1 MKAGQYEALA
11 SRTEAPASD
20 LLLGR
25 VYTVDLEGGVQ
36 LDRMVSADLLHAI
49 LGVTGEVSELMRL
62 DPSVADG
69 MVQALKELGDI
80 WWYTRMIPRCFGF
93 DIGRFVELTE
103 SMYLEL
109 EDEQFMIP
117 TDRLTEPMKKWFF
130 YGKPIN
136 AEEIINAAAEVIAQA
151 TFVFAKTSES
161 LDEDGRREQFQKA
174 TKGAWTM
181 NIEKLRRRYPMAFD
195 QVLAQEHDGQ

>member
-11 SRTEAPASD
+11 SRTEASD

-25 VYTVDLEGGVQ
+25 VYTIDLEGGVQ
-36 LDRMVSADLLHAI
+36 LDRLVSADLLHAI

-69 MVQALKELGDI
+69 RVQALKELGDI

-93 DIGRFVELTE
+93 DIGRFVELAE

-136 AEEIINAAAEVIAQA
+136 AGEIINL
-151 TFVFAKTSES
+151 S
-161 LDEDGRREQFQKA
+161 L
-174 TKGAWTM
+174 
-181 NIEKLRRRYPMAFD
+181 I
-195 QVLAQEHDGQ
+195 HI